1 MKNILRKMIGI
12 ICLAAA
18 TVCIFFAVRQ
28 YNTYEEGKKEY
39 VNLIE
44 QYTEETN
51 VSSNTDD
58 FQVDW
63 ESLYA
68 ANTDIVGWIR
78 LDSGASY
85 PVVQGDDNSFYLT
98 RGFHK
103 EYNINGAIFMN
114 SYNKSDWTDANTVIY
129 GHNMING
136 EMFGNNSKYTDK
148 NYALKHPYFYI
159 YTPKGKYTYRI
170 FDTITTYDGTTPFD
184 INVNEQSA
192 FESYL
197 YEVME
202 MKDYGLDVKVSTE
215 DKIVTLSTCT
225 AYGDKRFL
233 IQGVLWSFMDEQGK
247 EYHAEELR
255 KMQNLK

>member
-1 MKNILRKMIGI
+1 MKNMLRKMIGI
-12 ICLAAA
+12 ICLGAAA
-18 TVCIFFAVRQ
+18 FCIFFAVWQ

-39 VNLIE
+39 INLIE

-68 ANTDIVGWIR
+68 ANSDIVGWIQ
-78 LDSGASY
+78 LDSGANY
-85 PVVQGDDNSFYLT
+85 PVVQGKDNSFYLT
-98 RGFHK
+98 RGFYK

-114 SYNKSDWTDANTVIY
+114 SYNKSDWTDTNTVIY

-148 NYALKHPYFYI
+148 NYALEHPYFYI
-159 YTPKGKYTYRI
+159 YTPKGKYTYKI
-170 FDTITTYDGTTPFD
+170 FDTITAHDGTTPFN
-184 INVNEQSA
+184 ININEQNA

-197 YEVME
+197 YEVMK

-233 IQGVLWSFMDEQGK
+233 IQGVLWSFTDEQGK

-255 KMQNLK
+255 KMKNIE

>member
-1 MKNILRKMIGI
+1 MKKILRKMIGI

-18 TVCIFFAVRQ
+18 AVCIFFAVRQ

-129 GHNMING
+129 GHQMG
-136 EMFGNNSKYTDK
+136 EGVDTMFHTLDRYLEEGYIEKYP
-148 NYALKHPYFYI
+148 NVII
-159 YTPKGKYTYRI
+159 YTPDHVLTYRI
-170 FDTITTYDGTTPFD
+170 FAAVIYDDRHLINSFNYVMDDQRQAFLDSLQDSRDLRSRYSD
-184 INVNEQSA
+184 I
-192 FESYL
+192 ES
-197 YEVME
+197 V
-202 MKDYGLDVKVSTE
+202 GTE
-215 DKIVTLSTCT
+215 DRILSLSTCVT
-225 AYGDKRFL
+225 GESNHRLLVEA
-233 IQGVLWSFMDEQGK
+233 VLTN
-247 EYHAEELR
+247 EE
-255 KMQNLK
+255 